1 MPPANRAL
9 HRSPVDLASI
19 TLVELSKGARIGE
32 DTVVFPGARPPDRRR
47 DVMVDGI
54 RIAVHEWGDE
64 SHPPLMLAHGG
75 FDFART
81 FDVFAPLLAAAGWR
95 VVSWDHR
102 SHGDSDWAPLTSWA
116 GDLRDAA
123 AVLDSVTNR
132 ALPIIGHSKGGAL
145 SLRLAEALPHRISHL
160 VNLDGMPS
168 KQRAPD
174 VADHERSKMLGKDLS
189 GWLDHR
195 RSAADGSRKPGSL
208 EDLARR
214 RARMNPRLTHEWLCY
229 LVTAGAFH
237 RDDGWRWKIDPMLRM
252 GGFGPWRP
260 EWSLGGLPGLS
271 MPFLGFLAMEQEAMG
286 WDSQPSEVQRAI
298 PRSGKL
304 ELMHGVG
311 HFIHIEQPGRVAATV
326 LEFLS

>member
-1 MPPANRAL
+1 M
-9 HRSPVDLASI
+9 SSLASPLGPI
-19 TLVELSKGARIGE
+19 ADPTSYNLVELSKLARIDG
-32 DTVVFPGARPPDRRR
+32 DVVHFPGAKAPDRRR
-47 DVMVDGI
+47 DLLIDGL

-64 SHPPLMLAHGG
+64 SHPPILLAHGG

-95 VVSWDHR
+95 AISWDHR
-102 SHGDSDWAPLTSWA
+102 SHGDSEWAPLTSWA

-123 AVLDSVTNR
+123 AVIDSVTTK

-145 SLRLAEALPHRISHL
+145 ALRLAEALPHRISHL
-160 VNLDGMPS
+160 INIDGMPS

-174 VADHERSKMLGKDLS
+174 VADHERSKMLSKDLTA
-189 GWLDHR
+189 WLDHR
-195 RSAADGSRKPGSL
+195 RVAADGSRKPGAL

-214 RARMNPRLTHEWLCY
+214 RAKMNPRLTHEWLCY
-229 LVTAGAFH
+229 LVTTGAFH
-237 RDDGWRWKIDPMLRM
+237 DESGWRWKIDPMLRM

-260 EWSLGGLPGLS
+260 EWSIGGLPGLA

-286 WDSQPSEVQRAI
+286 WDSHPDDVQKSI
-298 PRSGKL
+298 PRSGRL
-304 ELMHGVG
+304 ELMHGAG
-311 HFIHIEQPGRVAATV
+311 HFVHIEQPGVVAAKV